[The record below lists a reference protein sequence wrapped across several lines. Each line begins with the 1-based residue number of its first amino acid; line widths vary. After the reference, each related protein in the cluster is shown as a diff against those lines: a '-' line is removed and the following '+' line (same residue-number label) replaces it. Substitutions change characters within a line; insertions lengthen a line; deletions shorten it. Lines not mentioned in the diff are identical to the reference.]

1 MSREEQEPSSSAS
14 AAASAPPPASG
25 REASTG
31 ASAEASTEATTEAS
45 TTAASGHAAVPASD
59 AASRGTAAATS
70 APHEPPTPHA
80 SRTGVVEPMT
90 PSRSFWT
97 RIDRPF
103 VFGFL
108 VTLGGLAAIVLG
120 LAVAN
125 LSTVLIYIALALFA
139 ALGLDPTVR
148 FLERRGLSR
157 AISVVV
163 AILGLVI
170 VAALVIW
177 MVLPVV
183 IDQIS
188 SFVRSVPG
196 MIQEFTR
203 SDIYATLDAQFGDQF
218 QDLVADVQKFLS
230 DPGNIAAI
238 GGGALQ
244 VGASIANAISGI
256 IVVLVLTLYFVA
268 TLPSIKTGM
277 LRLAPARD
285 RARASDIT
293 DQITDSVG
301 AYVMGMVVLAFCN
314 AVLAFLLYVFLGL
327 PFPPLM
333 ATVAFCITLIPLVGS
348 VIFWIIG
355 TSLALFSD
363 PVAALVFAL
372 IYLVYMQIEA
382 YVITPRVMNKA
393 VAVPGAL
400 VVIGALAGGTLL
412 GLLGALVAVPVAAS
426 ILIIIKQVL
435 IPRQD
440 ARV

>member
-1 MSREEQEPSSSAS
+1 MRGRGPGITRAARYRVHMSEDEAARRAPAQDADATPSSDATG
-14 AAASAPPPASG
+14 AGAPAPEATGLPDLAASLPDVGAQHAVDLAADSPA
-25 REASTG
+25 RR
-31 ASAEASTEATTEAS
+31 
-45 TTAASGHAAVPASD
+45 V
-59 AASRGTAAATS
+59 
-70 APHEPPTPHA
+70 
-80 SRTGVVEPMT
+80 VVEPMT

-108 VTLGGLAAIVLG
+108 ITLGGLGALVLG
-120 LAVAN
+120 LALAN

-139 ALGLDPTVR
+139 ALGLDPSVR
-148 FLERRGLSR
+148 WLERRGLSR
-157 AISVVV
+157 APSVIVV
-163 AILGLVI
+163 ILALIVVMGLV
-170 VAALVIW
+170 LW

-183 IDQIS
+183 IDQIAG
-188 SFVRSVPG
+188 FVRSVPG
-196 MIQEFTR
+196 MIRDFTQT
-203 SDIYATLDAQFGDQF
+203 DLYATLDDQFGDQF
-218 QDLVADVQKFLS
+218 QDLVADVQAFLV

-244 VGASIANAISGI
+244 IGASIANAISGI
-256 IVVLVLTLYFVA
+256 IVVFVLTLYFLA
-268 TLPSIKTGM
+268 TLPAMKTGL

-285 RARASDIT
+285 RGRASDIAE
-293 DQITDSVG
+293 QITDSVG
-301 AYVMGMVVLAFCN
+301 GYVMGMVVLAFCN
-314 AVLAFLLYVFLGL
+314 ATLAFLLYLLLGL

-355 TSLALFSD
+355 SSLALFTS

-372 IYLVYMQIEA
+372 VYLVYMQIEA
-382 YVITPRVMNKA
+382 YVITPRVMNRA
-393 VAVPGAL
+393 VAVPGSL

-426 ILIIIKQVL
+426 ILIIIKQVWV
-435 IPRQD
+435 PRQD

>member
-1 MSREEQEPSSSAS
+1 MSREERDPSKSAS
-14 AAASAPPPASG
+14 AAASEPSSAPDVAASI
-25 REASTG
+25 
-31 ASAEASTEATTEAS
+31 TEAS
-45 TTAASGHAAVPASD
+45 ADTPGSASSPAEDTTVPAIS
-59 AASRGTAAATS
+59 
-70 APHEPPTPHA
+70 PPTPKTSPAVRH
-80 SRTGVVEPMT
+80 GVVEPMT

-108 VTLGGLAAIVLG
+108 VTIGGLAAIVLG

-163 AILGLVI
+163 AILGLVV
-170 VAALVIW
+170 VAGLVVW

-183 IDQIS
+183 IDQVA

-218 QDLVADVQKFLS
+218 QDLVADVQTFLT

-268 TLPSIKTGM
+268 TLPSIKSGM

-293 DQITDSVG
+293 EQITDSVG

-314 AVLAFLLYVFLGL
+314 AVLAFLLYLFLGL

-355 TSLALFSD
+355 TSLALFTN

-426 ILIIIKQVL
+426 ILIVIKQVL

>member
-1 MSREEQEPSSSAS
+1 MSREEQEPSKPAS
-14 AAASAPPPASG
+14 AAASEPSSAPDIA
-25 REASTG
+25 ASTSFPSTD
-31 ASAEASTEATTEAS
+31 ASVATT
-45 TTAASGHAAVPASD
+45 TPHAP
-59 AASRGTAAATS
+59 AATTT
-70 APHEPPTPHA
+70 PHASPTPHA
-80 SRTGVVEPMT
+80 PHAPAAHHGVVEPMT

-120 LAVAN
+120 LAIAN

-163 AILGLVI
+163 AILGLI
-170 VAALVIW
+170 VVAGLVVW

-183 IDQIS
+183 IDQIA

-196 MIQEFTR
+196 MIQDFTR
-203 SDIYATLDAQFGDQF
+203 SDIYATLDDQFGDQF
-218 QDLVADVQKFLS
+218 QDLVADVQKFLT

-268 TLPSIKTGM
+268 TLPTIKAGL

-285 RARASDIT
+285 RERASDIT
-293 DQITDSVG
+293 EQITDSVG

-314 AVLAFLLYVFLGL
+314 ALLAFLLYLFLGL

-355 TSLALFSD
+355 TSLALFTN
-363 PVAALVFAL
+363 PIAALVFA
-372 IYLVYMQIEA
+372 IVYLVYMQIEA

-435 IPRQD
+435 VPRQD
-440 ARV
+440 ARI

>member
-1 MSREEQEPSSSAS
+1 MPPSSAGIERPETES
-14 AAASAPPPASG
+14 AATEDA
-25 REASTG
+25 G
-31 ASAEASTEATTEAS
+31 ADAV
-45 TTAASGHAAVPASD
+45 TAA
-59 AASRGTAAATS
+59 TAAPA
-70 APHEPPTPHA
+70 E
-80 SRTGVVEPMT
+80 VVEPMT

-108 VTLGGLAAIVLG
+108 VTLGGLAAVLLG
-120 LAVAN
+120 LALSN

-139 ALGLDPTVR
+139 ALGLDPSVR

-157 AISVVV
+157 ALSVVAVILALIVV
-163 AILGLVI
+163 AGL
-170 VAALVIW
+170 LLW
-177 MVLPVV
+177 MVVPIVV
-183 IDQIS
+183 DQIA

-196 MIQEFTR
+196 MIAEFTR
-203 SDIYATLDAQFGDQF
+203 SDIYATLERQFGDQF
-218 QDLVADVQKFLS
+218 EDLVADVQKFLT
-230 DPGNIAAI
+230 DPGNIAVI

-244 VGASIANAISGI
+244 VGASIASAISGI

-268 TLPSIKTGM
+268 TLPTIKSGL

-301 AYVMGMVVLAFCN
+301 GYVMGMVILAFCN
-314 AVLAFLLYVFLGL
+314 AILAFLLYLFLGL

-348 VIFWIIG
+348 VLFWIIG
-355 TSLALFSD
+355 TSLALFTN
-363 PVAALVFAL
+363 PVAALVFAI

-382 YVITPRVMNKA
+382 YVITPRVMNRA
-393 VAVPGAL
+393 ISIPGSL

-426 ILIIIKQVL
+426 ILIIIKQVWV
-435 IPRQD
+435 PRQD

>member
-1 MSREEQEPSSSAS
+1 MSEEEQVPRETTVPDAADLPEITEP
-14 AAASAPPPASG
+14 
-25 REASTG
+25 TL
-31 ASAEASTEATTEAS
+31 ASAEKT
-45 TTAASGHAAVPASD
+45 PA
-59 AASRGTAAATS
+59 
-70 APHEPPTPHA
+70 APH
-80 SRTGVVEPMT
+80 RVVVEPMT

-108 VTLGGLAAIVLG
+108 VTLGGLGALVLG
-120 LAVAN
+120 LALAN

-139 ALGLDPTVR
+139 ALGLDPAVR
-148 FLERRGLSR
+148 WLERRGLSR
-157 AISVVV
+157 ALSVIVV
-163 AILGLVI
+163 ILGLI
-170 VAALVIW
+170 VVMGLVLW

-183 IDQIS
+183 IDQIA

-196 MIQEFTR
+196 MISDFTKT
-203 SDIYATLDAQFGDQF
+203 DIYATLDDQFGDQF
-218 QDLVADVQKFLS
+218 QDLVADVQKFLV

-244 VGASIANAISGI
+244 IGASIANAISGI

-268 TLPSIKTGM
+268 TLPTIKTGL

-285 RARASDIT
+285 RERAGDIT
-293 DQITDSVG
+293 EQITDSVG
-301 AYVMGMVVLAFCN
+301 GYVMGMVVLAFCN
-314 AVLAFLLYVFLGL
+314 ALLAFLLYMLLGL

-348 VIFWIIG
+348 VLFWIIG
-355 TSLALFSD
+355 TSLALFTN
-363 PVAALVFAL
+363 PIAALIFA
-372 IYLVYMQIEA
+372 IVYLVYMQIEA
-382 YVITPRVMNKA
+382 YVITPRVMNRA
-393 VAVPGAL
+393 ISIPGSV

-426 ILIIIKQVL
+426 ILIIIKQVWV
-435 IPRQD
+435 PRQD